1 MGEPQGTVYDTWD
14 KLIPVVRR
22 IKNSVVRS
30 NREKAEVID
39 ALMSLDF
46 EWLYDEVVHF
56 IRRHYADRNTVKP
69 RCT

>member
-1 MGEPQGTVYDTWD
+1 MGEPQGAVYDTWD

-22 IKNSVVRS
+22 IKNSVVHN

-46 EWLYDEVVHF
+46 DWLYDEVVSF
-56 IRRHYADRNTVKP
+56 VGRRINLQNGKI
-69 RCT
+69 